1 MKSPHNHL
9 LLSPTTSSRCRN
21 VCARSCGS
29 SFSISR
35 CCTTVKERPIGRL
48 GPRFRRFWT
57 FWRSCR
63 AAMCAATCIKELDHQ
78 LGVLERFQQQ
88 PGVDDGRLGTLIH
101 NLVASR
107 DELSHIGTAFLNP
120 LKDCEFL
127 NAIKHRSAIPG
138 GTCEFDLPEYNHWLR
153 QPFERRQQDMD
164 KWMSAIRPVCDA
176 VSELLWLIRESA
188 QPSEKMAIN
197 GMYQHSMQKGRKL
210 PLVAGHSCG
219 RQLAVSGDQRQPAP
233 IHGALSRMVHYRQP
247 RCTNRPRRTLS
258 AIGLLKSALATSDCA
273 AELQRPVHRPAAI
286 PRHQACRVAP
296 NVTPDPRDRP
306 VRCSRR

>member
-1 MKSPHNHL
+1 MAKPASEIAPQSSAAVTNYEQP
-9 LLSPTTSSRCRN
+9 LS
-21 VCARSCGS
+21 
-29 SFSISR
+29 
-35 CCTTVKERPIGRL
+35 ERMRTFLRL
-48 GPRFRRFWT
+48 EFLYQQMLYNGEREADWAA
-57 FWRSCR
+57 R
-63 AAMCAATCIKELDHQ
+63 AAISTLLDLLAILSRGDVRSDVHKELDHQ

-153 QPFERRQQDMD
+153 QPFARRQQDMD

-197 GMYQHSMQKGRKL
+197 GMYQHSMQKGANCRL
-210 PLVAGHSCG
+210 LRVTLAGGNSLFPEISGSQHRFTVRFLEWSTIDSRAVQTG
-219 RQLAVSGDQRQPAP
+219 HDVPFQLSV
-233 IHGALSRMVHYRQP
+233 
-247 RCTNRPRRTLS
+247 C
-258 AIGLLKSALATSDCA
+258 
-273 AELQRPVHRPAAI
+273 
-286 PRHQACRVAP
+286 
-296 NVTPDPRDRP
+296 
-306 VRCSRR
+306 